1 MEVYM
6 KLSSVLQRFIKKSP
20 IPVIARGMM
29 ERLVNPVQ
37 LDKWFDKTSKSQ
49 YTRTLLFSTIFDMM
63 SHVVLGS
70 RKSLNAAYMA
80 SKDQIKVSITSVY
93 NKINGIETHTSAEL
107 VRYAASEATPI
118 IEALGPQRPLIPGC
132 RIKIL
137 DGNCIEAVEHRIEE
151 LRHISSGALPG
162 KSLVVFDPALRMP
175 IDVFPCEDGHAQER
189 SLLSDVIPTVEAGD
203 IWIADRNFCVRSFLC
218 GIAGKNAF
226 SIIRLH
232 GNLPFEVLGKEK
244 PAGKTDT
251 GKVTEQCIEI
261 IDESGKRWQFRL
273 IRVYLKKKT
282 RDGDSQMAIVTD
294 LPRETASA
302 TIVAELYRKRWKIE
316 TAFQELEKFWNS
328 EINAL
333 GYPPAALFGF
343 CVALVSYI
351 IFAVVKAALSSVH
364 SADTIDNKLSGYYV
378 ADEISATY
386 RGMIVAIEEEEWK
399 AFQKISQSEV
409 ITLLKQLASNVNISA
424 FLKNPRGP
432 KKPVSKRAK
441 DPKHPHVSIARI
453 LAERKK

>member
-1 MEVYM
+1 M
-6 KLSSVLQRFIKKSP
+6 KLSPVLQRFIKKSP
-20 IPVIARGMM
+20 IPVIARGLM
-29 ERLVNPVQ
+29 ERLLNPVQ
-37 LDKWFDKTSKSQ
+37 LDKWFEKTSKRQ

-63 SHVVLGS
+63 SQVVLGS

-93 NKINGIETHTSAEL
+93 NKINCIETHTSAEL
-107 VRYAASEATPI
+107 VRYAACEARQI
-118 IEALGPQRPLIPGC
+118 IQALGPQKPLIPGC

-137 DGNCIEAVEHRIEE
+137 DGNCIEAAEHRIQE
-151 LRHISSGALPG
+151 LRDIASGALPG

-189 SLLSDVIPTVEAGD
+189 SLLSEVIETVEAGD
-203 IWIADRNFCVRSFLC
+203 IWIADRNFCVRSFIC
-218 GIAGKNAF
+218 GIAAANAF

-232 GNLPFEVLGKEK
+232 GNLPYEVIGKERS
-244 PAGKTDT
+244 AGKTDT
-251 GKVTEQCIEI
+251 GKVTEQRIEI
-261 IDESGKRWQFRL
+261 IDESGKRWRFRL
-273 IRVYLKKKT
+273 IRVYLKKNT
-282 RDGDSQMAIVTD
+282 RDGDSQIAIITD
-294 LPRETASA
+294 LPRETASGK
-302 TIVAELYRKRWKIE
+302 IVAELYRRRWGIE

-364 SADTIDNKLSGYYV
+364 GADTIDSKLSGYYV

-386 RGMIVAIEEEEWK
+386 RGMLVAIEEEEWK
-399 AFQKISQSEV
+399 AFQKISQPE
-409 ITLLKQLASNVNISA
+409 IIALLKQLASNVKISA
-424 FLKNPRGP
+424 FLKKPRGP
-432 KKPVSKRAK
+432 KKPVTKRK
-441 DPKHPHVSIARI
+441 MDPKHPHVSIAKI